1 MSEKAEVPGQNQ
13 IPIDKEKLKEE
24 HKAELKAI
32 TDTFE
37 QQCILSF
44 STNRSGEVIKKFNFP
59 TFVPY
64 EEAQKEDRM
73 IHQMNQAIGHAFVNH
88 APIIANHVHNAV
100 IKTLQDRGTPGFVG
114 PAYHQASQMVFF
126 PIGSATRTSQIHP
139 QAPAGEGVIDAQLI
153 STVAS
158 TQIPPVYTNSTPMTT
173 YAQGNFMSGH
183 PAGWDPTTGL
193 GMPPEFMVPSP
204 TGQPNTSASQLM
216 N

>member
-1 MSEKAEVPGQNQ
+1 MSGNNQ

-73 IHQMNQAIGHAFVNH
+73 IHQMNQVIGNAFVNH
-88 APIIANHVHNAV
+88 APIMAV
-100 IKTLQDRGTPGFVG
+100 D
-114 PAYHQASQMVFF
+114 
-126 PIGSATRTSQIHP
+126 
-139 QAPAGEGVIDAQLI
+139 AP
-153 STVAS
+153 
-158 TQIPPVYTNSTPMTT
+158 
-173 YAQGNFMSGH
+173 
-183 PAGWDPTTGL
+183 
-193 GMPPEFMVPSP
+193 
-204 TGQPNTSASQLM
+204 
-216 N
+216 